1 MPKITSLPSLDIIH
15 GFRGVLDFYLWKGIP
30 CVRKWPVNPKSHH
43 SEATKAAAVIFG
55 AVSKAYSL
63 LGTVP
68 LAAYV
73 EDAKAQPRTPRDIYM
88 AAAFGNLHEV
98 IMSDFQTMLAEC
110 VTALKLLD
118 DMQSALESIDT
129 DRLQV
134 NVKESTL
141 PSGAATNA
149 KLDEIISALATG
161 APFTIPWI
169 IDGSLAEI
177 TDGEKGHLPIPFACT
192 IHSCTMLA
200 NQSGSIVVDIWKD
213 SYANFPPTVADTI
226 TAAAKPTITT
236 ADKSQ
241 DTTLSGWD
249 IDITAGD
256 VLAFNVDSCTDIQR
270 VTLSLSVTKV

>member
-1 MPKITSLPSLDIIH
+1 MPKITKLPSLDIIH
-15 GFRGVLDFYLWKGIP
+15 GFRGVLDFYMWKSIP

-63 LGTVP
+63 LGPVP

-73 EDAKAQPRTPRDIYM
+73 EDAQDQPRTPRDIYM
-88 AAAFGNLHEV
+88 SAAFGKLHEV
-98 IMSDFQTMLAEC
+98 IMSDFESMLAEC
-110 VTALKLLD
+110 VTALQLID
-118 DMQSALESIDT
+118 DLQGALESIDT

-134 NVKESTL
+134 NVKDSSL

-161 APFTIPWI
+161 APFTIPFI
-169 IDGSLAEI
+169 IDGGPNPI
-177 TDGEKGHLPIPFACT
+177 TLGDMGHLHIPFACT

-200 NQSGSIVVDIWKD
+200 DQSGSIVVDIWKD

-241 DTTLSGWD
+241 DTTLTGWD

-256 VLAFNVDSCTDIQR
+256 VLAFNVDSCATIQR
-270 VTLSLSVTKV
+270 LTISLSVTKV